1 MYCIITPLFGL
12 AGKKPSLNVANFT
25 LLVLSSVFI
34 AAAGY
39 IINDYFDV
47 NIDRVNKPEK
57 LIIQRYIRRRSAI
70 VWHFFLSMTGITIGF
85 YLDLTTRVTLVGFS
99 NLACASLLFIY
110 SLSLKKKLL
119 SGNVLIALL
128 TAWVVLVVTWC
139 EARFF
144 FQSQPPVN
152 TARILRFTFLYAGFA
167 FVMSLIREAV
177 KDIEDVEGDRRYN
190 CHTMPIAWG
199 IYASKV
205 YVGVWLSVVIIGIAS
220 LCVYT
225 LLIHWWLLA
234 VYCVVCILLPSIYL
248 MYSLFKAKQPAQF
261 HALSTGIKA
270 VMLTGILS
278 MAFFVMYY

>member
-1 MYCIITPLFGL
+1 MKPLFAL
-12 AGKKPSLNVANFT
+12 AGKSPSLNIPSFT
-25 LLVLSSVFI
+25 LLVISSVLI

-47 NIDRVNKPEK
+47 NIDRINKPDK

-70 VWHFFLSMTGITIGF
+70 VWHFFLSMIGIGIGF

-99 NLACASLLFIY
+99 NLACASLLFVY

-119 SGNVLIALL
+119 AGNIVIALL

-139 EARFF
+139 EARAF
-144 FQSQPPVN
+144 FQSQPAIN

-177 KDIEDVEGDRRYN
+177 KDIEDMEGDRRYN
-190 CHTMPIAWG
+190 CYTMPIAWG
-199 IYASKV
+199 TYAAKV
-205 YVGVWLSVVIIGIAS
+205 YVGVWLSVAIIGIGG
-220 LCVYT
+220 LCIYT
-225 LLIHWWLLA
+225 LLIHWWILA
-234 VYCVVCILLPSIYL
+234 AYSTLFILLPSFWL
-248 MYSLFKAKQPAQF
+248 MIKLFKAKQPADF
-261 HALSTGIKA
+261 HKLSSWVKA

-278 MAFFVMYY
+278 MAFFLLYY